1 MGGRGASSGIRRGKA
16 SNAKYNGFSITD
28 EKGNTN
34 HYIVIDGKISMATT
48 KNTRGSLV
56 RYFDS
61 NHPFQKAY
69 DKYGNVDAIIKRVNK
84 VGKGK
89 ASILSDKAVEKMND
103 DYAKELA
110 NRKTDYTVRSSKK
123 GVNRH
128 RSYWSAM

>member
-34 HYIVIDGKISMATT
+34 HYIVIGGKISMVTT

>member
-34 HYIVIDGKISMATT
+34 HYIVIGGKISMATT

-128 RSYWSAM
+128 RSYWSSM

>member
-1 MGGRGASSGIRRGKA
+1 MALALLMKKGTQIIIQLLAEKSRWQHQKNASGA
-16 SNAKYNGFSITD
+16 
-28 EKGNTN
+28 
-34 HYIVIDGKISMATT
+34 
-48 KNTRGSLV
+48 LV

-89 ASILSDKAVEKMND
+89 ASILSDKAVEKMNA

>member
-34 HYIVIDGKISMATT
+34 HYIVIGGKISMATT

-128 RSYWSAM
+128 RLYWSAM

>member
-28 EKGNTN
+28 KKGNTN
-34 HYIVIDGKISMATT
+34 HYIVIGGKISMATT

-69 DKYGNVDAIIKRVNK
+69 DKYGNVDTIIKRVNK

>member
-34 HYIVIDGKISMATT
+34 HYIVIGGKISMATT

-89 ASILSDKAVEKMND
+89 ASILSDKEVEKMND

-128 RSYWSAM
+128 RLYWSAM

>member
-16 SNAKYNGFSITD
+16 SNAKYNDFSITD

-34 HYIVIDGKISMATT
+34 HYIVIGGKISMATT

-61 NHPFQKAY
+61 NHPLQKAY

>member
-1 MGGRGASSGIRRGKA
+1 MGGRGASSGRRGKA
-16 SNAKYNGFSITD
+16 SNTKYNGFSITD

-34 HYIVIDGKISMATT
+34 HYIVIGGKISMATS
-48 KNTRGSLV
+48 KNARGALV

-89 ASILSDKAVEKMND
+89 ASILSDKAVEKMNA

-110 NRKTDYTVRSSKK
+110 NKKTDYTVRSSKK

-128 RSYWSAM
+128 SSYWSAM

>member
-34 HYIVIDGKISMATT
+34 HYIVIGGKISFATP
-48 KNTRGSLV
+48 KNAHGTLV

-69 DKYGNVDAIIKRVNK
+69 DKYGNVDAIIKRVNQ

-89 ASILSDKAVEKMND
+89 ASILSDKAVEKMNA
-103 DYAKELA
+103 DYAKESA
-110 NRKTDYTVRSSKK
+110 NRKPDYTVRSSKK

-128 RSYWSAM
+128 SLYWSAM

>member
-34 HYIVIDGKISMATT
+34 HYIVIGGKISMATT

-110 NRKTDYTVRSSKK
+110 DRKTDYTVRSSKK

>member
-34 HYIVIDGKISMATT
+34 HYIVIGGKISFATP
-48 KNTRGSLV
+48 KNESGNLV

-89 ASILSDKAVEKMND
+89 ASILSDKAVEKMNA
-103 DYAKELA
+103 DYAKESA

>member
-1 MGGRGASSGIRRGKA
+1 MAKGSRGGKRAKRA

-34 HYIVIDGKISMATT
+34 HYIVIGGKISFATP
-48 KNTRGSLV
+48 KNEHGTLV

-89 ASILSDKAVEKMND
+89 ASILSDKAVEKMNA
-103 DYAKELA
+103 DYAKESA
-110 NRKTDYTVRSSKK
+110 NRKPDYTVRSSKK

-128 RSYWSAM
+128 RLYWSAM

>member
-34 HYIVIDGKISMATT
+34 HYIVIGGKISFATP
-48 KNTRGSLV
+48 KNERGYLV
-56 RYFDS
+56 RNFDS

-89 ASILSDKAVEKMND
+89 ASILSDKAVEKMNT
-103 DYAKELA
+103 DYAKESA

>member
-34 HYIVIDGKISMATT
+34 HYIVIGGKISMATT

-69 DKYGNVDAIIKRVNK
+69 DKYGNVDAIIKLVNK

>member
-34 HYIVIDGKISMATT
+34 HYIVIGGKISMATT

-128 RSYWSAM
+128 KLYWSAM

>member
-1 MGGRGASSGIRRGKA
+1 MGGRGASSGRRAKA

-28 EKGNTN
+28 EKREHKSLYSYWRKNLDGNT
-34 HYIVIDGKISMATT
+34 
-48 KNTRGSLV
+48 KNARGALV

-89 ASILSDKAVEKMND
+89 ASILSDKAVEK
-103 DYAKELA
+103 
-110 NRKTDYTVRSSKK
+110 
-123 GVNRH
+123 
-128 RSYWSAM
+128 

>member
-34 HYIVIDGKISMATT
+34 HYIVIGGKISMATP
-48 KNTRGSLV
+48 KNASGALV

-89 ASILSDKAVEKMND
+89 ASILSDKAVEKMNA

-110 NRKTDYTVRSSKK
+110 NRKTDYTVRSTKK
-123 GVNRH
+123 GVNRY

>member
-34 HYIVIDGKISMATT
+34 HYIVIGGKISFATP
-48 KNTRGSLV
+48 KNERGNLV

-89 ASILSDKAVEKMND
+89 ASILSDKAVEKMNT
-103 DYAKELA
+103 DYAKESA

>member
-34 HYIVIDGKISMATT
+34 HYIVIGGKISFATP
-48 KNTRGSLV
+48 KNARGDLV

-89 ASILSDKAVEKMND
+89 ASILSDKAVEKMNT
-103 DYAKELA
+103 DYAKESA
-110 NRKTDYTVRSSKK
+110 NRKTDYTVISSKK

>member
-34 HYIVIDGKISMATT
+34 HYIVIGGKISMATT

-69 DKYGNVDAIIKRVNK
+69 DKYGNVDAIIKHVNK

>member
-34 HYIVIDGKISMATT
+34 HYIVIGGKISMATT

-56 RYFDS
+56 HYFDS

>member
-34 HYIVIDGKISMATT
+34 HYIVIGGKISMATT

-84 VGKGK
+84 VGKSK

>member
-34 HYIVIDGKISMATT
+34 HYIVIGGKISMATT

-110 NRKTDYTVRSSKK
+110 NRKKDYTVRSSKK

>member
-1 MGGRGASSGIRRGKA
+1 MAKGSRGGKRAKRA

-34 HYIVIDGKISMATT
+34 HYIVIGGKISFATP
-48 KNTRGSLV
+48 KNEHGTLV

-89 ASILSDKAVEKMND
+89 ASILSDKAVEKMNA
-103 DYAKELA
+103 DYLKRRDEFQ
-110 NRKTDYTVRSSKK
+110 KSESVRSSKK

-128 RSYWSAM
+128 RLYWSAM

>member
-34 HYIVIDGKISMATT
+34 HYIVIGGKISMAIT